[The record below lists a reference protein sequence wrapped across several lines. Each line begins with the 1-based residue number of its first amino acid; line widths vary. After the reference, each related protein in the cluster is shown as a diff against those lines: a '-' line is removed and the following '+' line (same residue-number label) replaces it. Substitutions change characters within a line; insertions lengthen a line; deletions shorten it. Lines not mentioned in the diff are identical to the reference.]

1 MRWSEY
7 LAGFNYTIRY
17 RPGKLGAKPDALTR
31 RTDVY
36 PSREGVYAKANA
48 HNIQT
53 VIQSSQLMASFIL
66 DTVSSTSLI
75 REGIQHDEFAVRQI
89 SLLHSPSPPAH
100 LGSAGP
106 DAHYTL
112 SAQGDLLWKG
122 VLYVPDHTNLRLL
135 LLQSCHD
142 HHLAGHPGVTK
153 TVQVLRRRYYWPNM
167 SADVYRYV
175 RACASCRRNK
185 TVRHKPYGPLRFLP
199 IPERPWSSISMDFI
213 EWLPVSQGHD
223 TILVVVDRLTKMA
236 LFIPTHSNDDA
247 PRLARHFLEHV
258 FSKHGTPSD
267 IVSDRGK
274 HFVSRF
280 WASLCTLLGIQ
291 SNLSTAYHPETD
303 RQTKHTNQI
312 LEQYLRMYINY
323 EQDDWATLLPYAKF
337 TYNNTPQSATG
348 VSPFFAN
355 KGYHPSIEVN
365 VEQVSSS
372 EAAQMAEELSDLHAH
387 LRKQLRIT
395 ITAYEQATDN
405 DRLAIPPF
413 RVGEYVWLDARN
425 IYNPTC
431 KEA

>member
-1 MRWSEY
+1 
-7 LAGFNYTIRY
+7 
-17 RPGKLGAKPDALTR
+17 
-31 RTDVY
+31 
-36 PSREGVYAKANA
+36 
-48 HNIQT
+48 
-53 VIQSSQLMASFIL
+53 
-66 DTVSSTSLI
+66 
-75 REGIQHDEFAVRQI
+75 
-89 SLLHSPSPPAH
+89 
-100 LGSAGP
+100 
-106 DAHYTL
+106 
-112 SAQGDLLWKG
+112 
-122 VLYVPDHTNLRLL
+122 
-135 LLQSCHD
+135 
-142 HHLAGHPGVTK
+142 
-153 TVQVLRRRYYWPNM
+153 
-167 SADVYRYV
+167 
-175 RACASCRRNK
+175 
-185 TVRHKPYGPLRFLP
+185 
-199 IPERPWSSISMDFI
+199 MDFI
-213 EWLPVSQGHD
+213 EWLPVSQGYD

-303 RQTKHTNQI
+303 GQTERTNQI

-323 EQDDWATLLPYAKF
+323 EQDDWATLLPYAEF
-337 TYNNTPQSATG
+337 AYNNTPQSATG

-387 LRKQLRIT
+387 LREQLRIT

-425 IYNPTC
+425 IRTTRPAKKLDYRRLGPYPIKKNRPSVRSLP
-431 KEA
+431 

>member
-1 MRWSEY
+1 M
-7 LAGFNYTIRY
+7 
-17 RPGKLGAKPDALTR
+17 
-31 RTDVY
+31 
-36 PSREGVYAKANA
+36 
-48 HNIQT
+48 
-53 VIQSSQLMASFIL
+53 
-66 DTVSSTSLI
+66 
-75 REGIQHDEFAVRQI
+75 RQI

-106 DAHYTL
+106 DAHYTF

-185 TVRHKPYGPLRFLP
+185 TVRHKTYGPLRFLP

-213 EWLPVSQGHD
+213 EWLPVSQGFD

-236 LFIPTHSNDDA
+236 LFIPTHSNDDV
-247 PRLARHFLEHV
+247 PWLARHFLEHV

-280 WASLCTLLGIQ
+280 WVLLCTLLGIQ

-303 RQTKHTNQI
+303 GQTERTNQI

-337 TYNNTPQSATG
+337 AYNNTPQSATG

-355 KGYHPSIEVN
+355 KGYHLSIEVN

-372 EAAQMAEELSDLHAH
+372 EAAQMTAVSTVVYVTPSPGKASRARPRSGLGNLLRPLPTPQWPCTTSTCFTPKATVIFTILGSCSASTLEFLEKIDLRG
-387 LRKQLRIT
+387 L
-395 ITAYEQATDN
+395 
-405 DRLAIPPF
+405 RLARI
-413 RVGEYVWLDARN
+413 VS
-425 IYNPTC
+425 
-431 KEA
+431 